1 MTETFKGI
9 IAIIATCVV
18 WGLSPIY
25 YKALSHIPPLEVLSH
40 RALWSFLF
48 FAVILLIQGRMR
60 QMFALI
66 RTQTLLMVLAA
77 LMISA
82 NWFIFI
88 LSSQIDRS
96 TEASVGYYIYP
107 LLSVLIGRFVL
118 GEALS
123 PLKWAAIALVA
134 AAVTVLTVGLGTVP
148 IVAISL
154 AVTFAIYGL
163 IKKGVSE
170 GPMLTVAAE
179 VTLVLPVAIIWLVGV
194 HFLGFEGFRDGTNG
208 AFGRDM
214 SDSVMLVLAGPITSI
229 PLLMFSY
236 GARRVSMA
244 TTGIAF
250 YINPTLQFLVA
261 VLIFA
266 EPFGTVHMV
275 AFPMIWGAVIL
286 YSITA
291 IRQDRVARRLV
302 SSASIS
308 GTIVT

>member
-1 MTETFKGI
+1 MTDPAKGI
-9 IAIIATCVV
+9 LAIVGTCVI

-25 YKALSHIPPLEVLSH
+25 YKALSHVPPLEVLSH

-48 FAVILLIQGRMR
+48 FAVILLVQGRMR
-60 QMFALI
+60 QMIELI
-66 RTQTLLMVLAA
+66 ATQTGLMLLAA

-96 TEASVGYYIYP
+96 TEASIGYYIYP

-123 PLKWAAIALVA
+123 ALKWLAIVLVLSAVMVLAL
-134 AAVTVLTVGLGTVP
+134 GLGTVP
-148 IVAISL
+148 IVALSL
-154 AVTFAIYGL
+154 AGTFAIYGL
-163 IKKGVSE
+163 IKKGVSA
-170 GPMLTVAAE
+170 GPLLTVAGE
-179 VTLVLPVAIIWLVGV
+179 VTLVLPFAIAWLG
-194 HFLGFEGFRDGTNG
+194 LGYFSGGHTG
-208 AFGRDM
+208 SGGFGRDL
-214 SDSVMLVLAGPITSI
+214 SDSLMLVLAGPITSI

-236 GARRVSMA
+236 GARRVTMA

-266 EPFGTVHMV
+266 EPFGTAHMI
-275 AFPMIWGAVIL
+275 AFPMIWGGVII
-286 YSITA
+286 YSVTA
-291 IRQDRVARRLV
+291 LRQERAARKRV
-302 SSASIS
+302 SSAATS
-308 GTIVT
+308 GTIST